1 MVREKRCLK
10 RVVMLLKNDLKEL
23 FLRIVR
29 QTRRLLV
36 SHLSSELLVGN
47 PQNNDDVK

>member
-1 MVREKRCLK
+1 MFEESSD
-10 RVVMLLKNDLKEL
+10 VVKNDLKEL
-23 FLRIVR
+23 VFRIVR
-29 QTRRLLV
+29 QTRLLLV